1 MSSARGETGLISTPQ
16 DAFEKIIAQG
26 LFDFLSEAIAVFLT
40 VTLLLRKMEDIND
53 YYCDG
58 KSMWKFIDDTLKCH
72 LCLYRISCFEILK
85 ITFLFKVV
93 LMATICLKIAN
104 SVVLHPILIN
114 KHWDLHFISC
124 SLGHVYLLTYR
135 VETLRG
141 WFWFKSTISSVTSVS
156 VTPGNRI
163 PEQTSCN

>member
-58 KSMWKFIDDTLKCH
+58 KSM
-72 LCLYRISCFEILK
+72 
-85 ITFLFKVV
+85 
-93 LMATICLKIAN
+93 
-104 SVVLHPILIN
+104 
-114 KHWDLHFISC
+114 
-124 SLGHVYLLTYR
+124 
-135 VETLRG
+135 
-141 WFWFKSTISSVTSVS
+141 
-156 VTPGNRI
+156 
-163 PEQTSCN
+163 